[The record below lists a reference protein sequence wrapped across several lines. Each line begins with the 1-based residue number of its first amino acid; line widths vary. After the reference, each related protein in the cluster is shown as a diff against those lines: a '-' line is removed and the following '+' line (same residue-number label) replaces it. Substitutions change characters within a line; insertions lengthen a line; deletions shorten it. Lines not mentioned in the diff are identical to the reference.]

1 MAEPTFSFDASTV
14 DPRDHEHGW
23 LLKARGDLDL
33 DSADQL
39 YQGIANL
46 AEHHATLVVLDLTD
60 VEFLDSTGLRAIVNA
75 GDLLK
80 ERGGRLII
88 DGMSGAAKRV
98 LEITSLL
105 EHCSSDPRAGD
116 PRDSANG

>member
-1 MAEPTFSFDASTV
+1 MVEPAFSFDTSSVEAQ
-14 DPRDHEHGW
+14 DHEHGW
-23 LLKARGDLDL
+23 LLKARGELDL
-33 DSADQL
+33 DSADGL
-39 YQGIANL
+39 YQGIAAL

-80 ERGGRLII
+80 ERGGQLII

-98 LEITSLL
+98 LE
-105 EHCSSDPRAGD
+105 
-116 PRDSANG
+116 

>member
-1 MAEPTFSFDASTV
+1 MAEPTFSFDTSTV
-14 DPRDHEHGW
+14 DAKDHEHGW

-33 DSADQL
+33 DSADRL
-39 YQGIANL
+39 YEGIAAL
-46 AEHHATLVVLDLTD
+46 AEHHATLVVLDLID
-60 VEFLDSTGLRAIVNA
+60 VEFLDSTGLRAIVKA

-80 ERGGRLII
+80 ERGGQLII

-105 EHCSSDPRAGD
+105 EHYTADPR
-116 PRDSANG
+116 RDSDD

>member
-1 MAEPTFSFDASTV
+1 MVEPTFSFDTSTV
-14 DPRDHEHGW
+14 DAHEHEHGW

-33 DSADQL
+33 DSADKL
-39 YQGIANL
+39 YEGVASL
-46 AEHHATLVVLDLTD
+46 AEHDATLVVLDLTD

-80 ERGGRLII
+80 KRGGRLII

-105 EHCSSDPRAGD
+105 EHYSTDRRATDPDRSSEG
-116 PRDSANG
+116 